1 MTEYLGD
8 SKKHITTADRFVI
21 GQLLGCGRS
30 FKEIAKTLDHHTL
43 TIAREIKSNR
53 KFILDCI
60 SHDNYC
66 ISYSALSIKNLCEEQ
81 YCQDY
86 IPSHCVKLD
95 RKPYVCNRCK
105 NEERTKRSMLI
116 TFRQLLN
123 FFRMYAAASGSLAMI
138 FIV

>member
-30 FKEIAKTLDHHTL
+30 FKEIAETLERHPS
-43 TIAREIKSNR
+43 TIAREIKANR

-60 SHDNYC
+60 SHDNDC
-66 ISYSALSIKNLCEEQ
+66 ISYSACSIKNLCEEQ
-81 YCQDY
+81 CCQRCSRCKDHDCREYCQNY

-105 NEERTKRSMLI
+105 SQRTCKKI
-116 TFRQLLN
+116 H
-123 FFRMYAAASGSLAMI
+123 
-138 FIV
+138 V